1 MAGFFTKNNGY
12 VYNGEDMAVAAQDLG
27 SGLFVEI
34 ASGKVK
40 LATAATAAG
49 YLFKVVEVTEYD
61 GEPAVRADVLTTG
74 AEEIFMTEIAGTTS
88 DGLSPYGEIV
98 AKKGQYV
105 RKRRPTIGD
114 QILVTIGSGVTV
126 NVGDKMDVAD
136 GTGKLA
142 KVVAETGG
150 GETDPPAGDGG
161 ETDPPTGGGDET
173 NP

>member
-1 MAGFFTKNNGY
+1 MAGAFIKNNGY
-12 VYNGEDMAVAAQDLG
+12 VYNGEDVAVAAQDLG

-34 ASGKVK
+34 ASGEVK

-49 YLFKVVEVTEYD
+49 YLFKVVETTEYN
-61 GEPAVRADVLTTG
+61 GEPAVRVDVLTTG
-74 AEEIFMTEIAGTTS
+74 AEEVFMTEIAGTTS

-114 QILVTIGSGVTV
+114 QILVTIGSGVSV
-126 NVGDKMDVAD
+126 QVGDKMDVAD
-136 GTGKLA
+136 GTGKLV
-142 KVVAETGG
+142 KVVAESGG
-150 GETDPPAGDGG
+150 GGTEDPPEGGGGTEDPPSDGG
-161 ETDPPTGGGDET
+161 ET